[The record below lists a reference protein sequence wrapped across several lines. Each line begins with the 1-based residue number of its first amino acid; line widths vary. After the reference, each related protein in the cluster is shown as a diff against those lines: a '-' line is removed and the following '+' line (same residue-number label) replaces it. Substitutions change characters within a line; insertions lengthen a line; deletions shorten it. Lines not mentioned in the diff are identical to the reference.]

1 MLTGVPNVTYK
12 PVKPITWPQDQLKV
26 PNGFGAM
33 TTIDFN
39 NSRNIG
45 QEGFSYTGQMTL
57 AAGVSGLV
65 ILPIDASSDFWCTQ
79 INFMMALAS
88 QIQLSPKTQIT
99 DVRSGYQ
106 FGFPYLRLHN
116 VSVAGAW
123 GLGLFATPG
132 AKIKA
137 TRLASTLDQPFCFV
151 RNSGIRVDITNDATV
166 AETYFFG
173 FNGWKEY
180 ADVSR

>member
-1 MLTGVPNVTYK
+1 MSLSGVPNVTYK
-12 PVKPITWPQDQLKV
+12 PVKPIDWPQDQLKV

-33 TTIDFN
+33 KTIDFN

-45 QEGFSYTGQMTL
+45 QEGFSYVGQVTL
-57 AAGVSGLV
+57 AAGQSGGF
-65 ILPIDASSDFWCTQ
+65 IIPIAADADFWCTQ
-79 INFMMALAS
+79 VNCMMALAS
-88 QIQLSPKTQIT
+88 ALQQSPKVQIT

-116 VSVAGAW
+116 FIVEGAW
-123 GLGLFATPG
+123 SVNMTNS
-132 AKIKA
+132 KVKA
-137 TRLASTLDQPFCFV
+137 NRLAATLPQPFCFV
-151 RNSGIRVDITNDATV
+151 RNSGIKVDLISPAGGG
-166 AETYFFG
+166 TYFFA